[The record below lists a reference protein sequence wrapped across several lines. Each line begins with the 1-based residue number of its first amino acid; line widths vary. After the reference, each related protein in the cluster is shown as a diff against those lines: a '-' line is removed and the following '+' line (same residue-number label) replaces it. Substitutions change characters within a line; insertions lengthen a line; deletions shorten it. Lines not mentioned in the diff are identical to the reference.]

1 VNTQKIQ
8 SVHDFLSL
16 LKGVKAV
23 GKDQWLTLC
32 PGHNDREQSLSVKEA
47 DDKILVKCF
56 AGCATPDIV
65 ASLGLTMA
73 DLNLE
78 EYKPPRAKG
87 IGGSINSGEGC
98 EPVNTPQKHA
108 QKELTPLM
116 LTGVNCVNLSTL
128 AKAKHLPVDYL
139 EGLGISD
146 FKYNG
151 QPAVKIPY
159 YGEDGIEVAIRF
171 RLSLSGDSRFKWRKG
186 DHAMPYGL
194 NRLDRKA
201 GWVLIVE
208 GESDCWTAWL
218 HGIPALGAP
227 GKGIWPPAWGDY
239 LKGLEVYVW
248 QEPGAEDFVLRV
260 LKSVPGLRFIRAP
273 DEVKDISEAHVQG
286 ASIPALLAEL
296 KAKAEYGEVL
306 RLQYTNE
313 QLQRLYHEAKAV
325 IETDDP
331 LELVKGAI
339 RGLGYGGDI
348 KPAVITYLAV
358 TSRLLEMRPGTMPV
372 HLLLTGPS
380 SGGKSYTLGIIKEL
394 LPTEVYHIID
404 AGSPRVLIYDEA
416 PLEHRALVF
425 GEADS
430 LPAGEDNPAASA
442 VRNLLQDHHLHY
454 EVTIRDR
461 ETGNYQT
468 KRVHKPGPTVLITTS
483 TRSLGDQLMTR
494 FFSLEIGDSKEQIS
508 AALVTQAALEM
519 EGIRCPDAGLV
530 AFQSYLQL
538 KAPVKVTVPY
548 ARELG
553 MAMAKMAVA
562 PRILRDFARLMSL
575 IKALALLRHYRRGLD
590 DEGHIMATLADYA
603 TVRELVNDMY
613 IDSSTGATS
622 DIRKL
627 VEAVIALDASRADG
641 ERITNTTLA
650 KHLDIGIMQATRR
663 AKKALKQDWLINREQ
678 RKYRP
683 ADYAPGEPMPEVEGL
698 PILEGVNTAN
708 IVNNEAVNA
717 FSFKNKLVNTLTPL
731 TDSDTPP
738 HTPSD
743 DIPDYPTAPCGCG
756 CGDYWL
762 TDWNQWLCSRCHPE
776 PSQL

>member
-1 VNTQKIQ
+1 
-8 SVHDFLSL
+8 L
-16 LKGVKAV
+16 
-23 GKDQWLTLC
+23 
-32 PGHNDREQSLSVKEA
+32 
-47 DDKILVKCF
+47 
-56 AGCATPDIV
+56 
-65 ASLGLTMA
+65 
-73 DLNLE
+73 
-78 EYKPPRAKG
+78 
-87 IGGSINSGEGC
+87 
-98 EPVNTPQKHA
+98 
-108 QKELTPLM
+108 
-116 LTGVNCVNLSTL
+116 LTGVNLSTL

-139 EGLGISD
+139 KGLGISD

-159 YGEDGIEVAIRF
+159 YSEEGQEAAVRF
-171 RLSLSGDSRFKWRKG
+171 RLALSGDSRFKWRKG
-186 DHAMPYGL
+186 DRAMPYGL
-194 NRLDRKA
+194 NRLGQIKKF

-208 GESDCWTAWL
+208 GESDYWTCWL

-227 GKGIWPPAWGDY
+227 GKGIWPLSWGDY
-239 LKGLEVYVW
+239 LKELEVYVW
-248 QEPGAEDFVLRV
+248 QEPGAVDFVLRV
-260 LKSVPGLRFIRAP
+260 LKSAPGLQFIQAP
-273 DEVKDISEAHVQG
+273 NGVKDISEAHVQG
-286 ASIPALLAEL
+286 ANIPALLTEL

-306 RLQYTNE
+306 RLHFTNE

-339 RGLGYGGDI
+339 RGRGYGGDI

-358 TSRLLEMRPGTMPV
+358 TSRLLEMRPGAMPV

-380 SGGKSYTLGIIKEL
+380 SGGKSYTLDIIKEL
-394 LPTEVYHIID
+394 LPTESYHIID
-404 AGSPRVLIYDEA
+404 AGSPRVLIYDNA

-468 KRVHKPGPTVLITTS
+468 RRVDKPGPTVLITTS

-508 AALVTQAALEM
+508 AALVTQAALET
-519 EGIRCPDAGLV
+519 EGTQCPDAGLV
-530 AFQSYLQL
+530 AFQSYFQL

-553 MAMAKMAVA
+553 TAMAKMAAA

-590 DEGHIMATLADYA
+590 GEGRIVATLADYA

-627 VEAVIALDASRADG
+627 VEAVIALDVSRADS
-641 ERITNTTLA
+641 EQITNTTLA

-663 AKKALKQDWLINREQ
+663 AKRALKLGWLVNREQ
-678 RKYRP
+678 RKYHP
-683 ADYAPGEPMPEVEGL
+683 ANYAPGEPMPDIEGL
-698 PILEGVNTAN
+698 PMLGGAN

-717 FSFKNKLVNTLTPL
+717 FSFKNKPFNTLTPL
-731 TDSDTPP
+731 TNGDIP
-738 HTPSD
+738 HTP
-743 DIPDYPTAPCGCG
+743 GLG
-756 CGDYWL
+756 VK
-762 TDWNQWLCSRCHPE
+762 
-776 PSQL
+776 